1 MHIKEVNIT
10 GFRSYREA
18 YCCESFSR
26 KHNVVVG
33 RNGSGK
39 SNFFLAIQF
48 VLSEEFAHLKADAR
62 QALLHEGVGPKVTT
76 ARVEIVFDNSDRRIT
91 GIDSREVRI
100 VRQIGMKKDQYL
112 IDNKLVT
119 RAEVVNMMESAGFS
133 KSNPYYIVKQGKINE
148 LATAPESYR
157 LRLLKEVAGT
167 RVYDE
172 RKEESQKI
180 LNETNVKMAR
190 IETLL
195 TYINDRLK
203 TLEEEKE
210 DLKEYQK
217 LDKTKRAVEYAIYDL
232 EVRDARKKFDKV
244 SQQREELNSRQNEV
258 ETDLM
263 QIRNDIAETET
274 KIRKLHARFK
284 GMKEER
290 KILDAE
296 KAERFQKKTQLE
308 LSIKDLKEDV
318 ELERSGI
325 KNAEADLEQINR
337 EIVAKQNDL
346 KEVTPKFETIVKEE
360 QDLQT
365 ELRIKDQ
372 RYKEL
377 YAKLGYSDRF
387 TDIKE
392 RDEHLQREIAFTTQQ
407 RFETQK
413 QIKDIQNTIAEDDSA
428 IEKLQQEVNDINES
442 AHTCHAD
449 IERIG
454 NQQSTLKS
462 DFEQAVVTYNNGMRE
477 DKDIRD
483 SLVAAQNEISSVE
496 HDLRRIVAKP
506 MMDGMDSIKKAVE
519 YFKANNRDGQY
530 TEVIHGYH
538 GCLIDLIRCDDVYY
552 QAIEVTA
559 GNRLFFHVVENDK
572 VAMKL
577 LHHVNQS
584 DSPGEIN
591 FFPLN
596 RLVAPQRRSTDDE
609 DARAMLDCIAYDPRF
624 DAVMRNVFA
633 STAIVRNL
641 SAGARLARTEQF
653 DCVTLEGDQVS
664 RRGPMT
670 GGYVDIKKSRL
681 ELHQRIQNLKEAKR
695 QLNDKLTEAIQL
707 TSERQNNVENIRLE
721 ISRVEFELDRKRQDY
736 RNLVN
741 TRRSLH
747 EQISHIQHTKGPKNA
762 QIQVLRN
769 RMKEQEAFIEN
780 LQKDVGTA
788 LQTQLTS
795 AEQTE
800 VEQLEEFLKTQRKKL
815 TNVTKERLALEQR
828 KERLESQLNSNLLKK
843 RENLCEKLNDISVEE
858 KRHDLGAANAELRSV
873 NDRLSTIQQR
883 LADLDVN
890 LIEYEENENKLTNDL
905 EQLQE
910 KRSSLDNMLEDMSKN
925 ADIFCTKAA
934 AYQTK
939 KEEATRRIRELGAV
953 PQEAFTKY
961 SGCRMTELD
970 SQLTLCIKELKKYGN
985 VNKKA
990 LDQFV
995 RASAQKEDL
1004 EKRMEEQ
1011 LRSREAINDLLTVL
1025 ENRKYDAIQLTFNV
1039 VSDNFQKVFA
1049 KLVPGGRATLIMITR
1064 PEGSE
1069 SGDVPRNEHLVET
1082 FQGIGI
1088 KVSFTGTEETRQM
1101 EHLSGGQKSLVAL
1114 ALIFAIQ
1121 KCDPAPFYLFDE
1133 IDAALDAQH
1142 RSAVAEMLHE
1152 FSETAQFITTTF
1164 RSELLQ
1170 YADKFYGVR
1179 FRNKVSRIDVV
1190 SRDQAQDFVEDDT
1203 LHS

>member
-1 MHIKEVNIT
+1 MHIKEVNIS
-10 GFRSYREA
+10 GFRSYREVH
-18 YCCESFSR
+18 CSDSFSR
-26 KHNVVVG
+26 RHNVVVG

-62 QALLHEGVGPKVTT
+62 QALLHEGVGPRITT

-91 GIDSREVRI
+91 AIDSREVRV

-119 RAEVVNMMESAGFS
+119 RAEVVNLMESAGFS

-148 LATAPESYR
+148 LATAHESYR
-157 LRLLKEVAGT
+157 LKLLKEVAGT

-172 RKEESQKI
+172 RKEESKKI
-180 LNETNVKMAR
+180 LNETNVKMQR

-195 TYINDRLK
+195 AYINDRLK

-232 EVRDARKKFDKV
+232 EVREARRKFDKV
-244 SQQREELNSRQNEV
+244 SQQREELNGRQNEV

-263 QIRNDIAETET
+263 KLRNDITEAET

-290 KILDAE
+290 KALDNE
-296 KAERFQKKTQLE
+296 KTDRFQKKTQLE
-308 LSIKDLKEDV
+308 LTVKDLKEDV

-325 KNAEADLEQINR
+325 KNAENDLEQINR
-337 EIVAKQNDL
+337 DIVVKQEEL
-346 KEVTPKFETIVKEE
+346 KKVTPLFEETMKKE

-372 RYKEL
+372 RFKEL
-377 YAKLGYSDRF
+377 YAKQGYSDRF
-387 TDIKE
+387 TSKKE
-392 RDEHLQREIAFTTQQ
+392 RDEYLRREINFTVEQ
-407 RFETQK
+407 RAETEK
-413 QIKDIQNTIAEDDSA
+413 QIADIENSIKDDDAA
-428 IEKLQQEVNDINES
+428 IEKLQQEAHDLLES
-442 AHTCHAD
+442 GHSCHAD
-449 IERIG
+449 VENIG
-454 NQQSTLKS
+454 KQQNTLKANL
-462 DFEQAVVTYNNGMRE
+462 EQAVVMYNNAMRE
-477 DKDIRD
+477 EKEIRNNI
-483 SLVAAQNEISSVE
+483 VAAQNDTSSVE

-506 MMDGMDSIKKAVE
+506 MMDGIDSIRKAVD
-519 YFKANNRDGQY
+519 YFKANNADGQY
-530 TEVIHGYH
+530 TEVIEGYH
-538 GCLIDLIRCDDVYY
+538 GCLIDLIHSEELYY

-559 GNRLFFHVVENDK
+559 GNRLFFHVVESDK
-572 VAMKL
+572 TAMKL
-577 LHHVNQS
+577 LHYVNQN

-596 RLVAPQRRSTDDE
+596 RLVAPPRRSTDDE
-609 DARAMLDCIAYDPRF
+609 DARAMLDCIEYDPRF
-624 DAVMRNVFA
+624 DSVMRNVFA
-633 STAIVRNL
+633 TTAIVRNL
-641 SAGARLARTEQF
+641 AVGSRLARSEQF

-670 GGYVDIKKSRL
+670 GGYVDFKKSRL
-681 ELHQRIQNLKEAKR
+681 ELHHRIKAQKQTMAG
-695 QLNDKLTEAIQL
+695 LNDKLAGAVKV
-707 TSERQNNVENIRLE
+707 TSERHNEVENIRLE
-721 ISRVEFELDRKRQDY
+721 ISRVDFELSRKRQEY

-741 TRRSLH
+741 TRRSIH
-747 EQISHIQHTKGPKNA
+747 DQISHIQHSKGPKNA
-762 QIQVLRN
+762 QIQVLVN
-769 RMKEQEAFIEN
+769 RLKEHDAFIESLN
-780 LQKDVGTA
+780 KDVGTD
-788 LQTQLTS
+788 LQTQLS
-795 AEQTE
+795 AAEQAE
-800 VEQLEEFLKTQRKKL
+800 AERLEEFVKVQRKNL
-815 TNVTKERLALEQR
+815 FDLTKERLRLEQT
-828 KERLESQLNSNLLKK
+828 KDRLESQLNNNLLKK
-843 RENLCEKLNDISVEE
+843 RENLHDKLNDISVEE
-858 KRHDLGAANAELRSV
+858 KRHNLAAANTELRSV
-873 NDRLSTIQQR
+873 NDRLASIQQK
-883 LADLDVN
+883 LAELDVD
-890 LIEYEENENKLTNDL
+890 LIEYDEKEKAITDELD
-905 EQLQE
+905 ELQE
-910 KRSSLDNMLEDMSKN
+910 KRRSLDNMLADMARQ
-925 ADIFCTKAA
+925 ADLYCTKAA

-961 SGCRMTELD
+961 AGTRMTELD
-970 SQLTLCIKELKKYGN
+970 SELTKCIKELKKYGN

-1011 LRSREAINDLLTVL
+1011 VRSREAINELLTVL
-1025 ENRKYDAIQLTFNV
+1025 ENRKFDAIQLTFNL

-1049 KLVPGGRATLIMITR
+1049 KLVPGGRASLIMITKSDA
-1064 PEGSE
+1064 SE
-1069 SGDVPRNEHLVET
+1069 TGDVTMHEHLVET
-1082 FQGIGI
+1082 FQGVGI

-1152 FSETAQFITTTF
+1152 LSENAQFITTTF

-1190 SRDQAQDFVEDDT
+1190 TREQAQDFVEDDT